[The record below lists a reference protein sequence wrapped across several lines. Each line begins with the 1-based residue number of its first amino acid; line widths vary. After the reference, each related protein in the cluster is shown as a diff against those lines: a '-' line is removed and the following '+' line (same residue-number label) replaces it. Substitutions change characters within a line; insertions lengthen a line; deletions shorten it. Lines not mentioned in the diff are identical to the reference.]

1 MAAAVGPT
9 DVRWIDRLRRALLE
23 IIRAR
28 NVAAVVLQ
36 PRIEG
41 ARSGGLA
48 VDQDATFCRE
58 SRASV

>member
-28 NVAAVVLQ
+28 NVAAVVSQ

-41 ARSGGLA
+41 ARDGGLA
-48 VDQDATFCRE
+48 VDQDATLCRE